1 MSTKVGT
8 WAAFV
13 VLAGLLAMHG
23 LAAHGALDTPPP
35 TAVAAHAVTHDAPH
49 HDGSPGHDRG
59 AMSSMATCV
68 AVLSLGL
75 LLLGLALVLLRTAR
89 RGWLTARVVRRA
101 LLERLRAR
109 APDPP
114 DLWTLSV
121 CRC

>member
-1 MSTKVGT
+1 MSTKVGS

-13 VLAGLLAMHG
+13 VLAGLIAMHG

-35 TAVAAHAVTHDAPH
+35 TAVAAHGAAHDAPH
-49 HDGSPGHDRG
+49 QDGSSGHDHG
-59 AMSSMATCV
+59 SMPSMATCV

-89 RGWLTARVVRRA
+89 RGWLTARVVRRR
-101 LLERLRAR
+101 LLVLLRAR

-114 DLWTLSV
+114 DLWSLSV

>member
-1 MSTKVGT
+1 
-8 WAAFV
+8 
-13 VLAGLLAMHG
+13 MHG

-35 TAVAAHAVTHDAPH
+35 TAVAAHGAAHDAPH
-49 HDGSPGHDRG
+49 HDGSSGHDHG
-59 AMSSMATCV
+59 SMSSMATCV

-101 LLERLRAR
+101 LLVLLRAR

-114 DLWTLSV
+114 TSGRCRSV
-121 CRC
+121 AAEELRPARGPEHQHAPTP